1 MNGDLTLAVH
11 ALVFLNHKKETVS
24 SDMLADNICTHPA
37 RVRKVMAQL
46 KKAELVE
53 TKEGR
58 PSGGYLFNLDAAKL
72 TLKDIA
78 KAVSADFVSCDWRSG
93 SIDKD
98 CLVASGMGEIMDG
111 IYKDLNALCYDR
123 LTKTTLAD
131 IDRQIFGGEQGE

>member
-1 MNGDLTLAVH
+1 MNGDFTLAVH

-46 KKAELVE
+46 KKARLTE

-58 PSGGYLFNLDAAKL
+58 PGGGYLFTMDAEKL
-72 TLKDIA
+72 TLKEIA
-78 KAVSADFVSCDWRSG
+78 KAVSADFVSSDWRSG
-93 SIDKD
+93 SMDKD

-111 IYKDLNALCYDR
+111 IYTELNTLCYDR
-123 LTKTTLAD
+123 LTKTTVAD
-131 IDRQIFGGEQGE
+131 IDRQIFGRIQSK

>member
-1 MNGDLTLAVH
+1 MNGDFTLAVH

-46 KKAELVE
+46 KKAGLVE

-58 PSGGYLFNLDAAKL
+58 PSGGYLFTLDAEVI
-72 TLKDIA
+72 TLKDVA
-78 KAVSADFVSCDWRSG
+78 KAVSAMFVSSDWRSG
-93 SIDKD
+93 SVDKE

-111 IYKDLNALCYDR
+111 IYTELNTLCYDR
-123 LTKTTLAD
+123 LTKTTIAD
-131 IDRQIFGGEQGE
+131 IDRQIFGGLQSK

>member
-1 MNGDLTLAVH
+1 MNGDFTLAVH

-37 RVRKVMAQL
+37 RVRKVMTLL
-46 KKAELVE
+46 KKAKLVE

-58 PSGGYLFNLDAAKL
+58 PSGGYLFTLDAKKL

-78 KAVSADFVSCDWRSG
+78 KAVSADFVSADWRSG

-98 CLVASGMGEIMDG
+98 CLVSSGMGRIMDS
-111 IYKDLNALCYDR
+111 IYTELNTLCYDR
-123 LTKTTLAD
+123 LTKTTVAD
-131 IDRQIFGGEQGE
+131 IDRQIFSEVQSK